1 MNIVS
6 ERKYYDSRIK
16 KIFTLKNN
24 HKTSNL
30 IILKDEN
37 IYYLTGFYGKDSGS
51 ILLIV
56 DNDIHL
62 LVNFIYLEQARK
74 SAKNKNLNIT
84 CYKKNKFR
92 ELAKILED
100 YSFSSVGVEGKNISL
115 TGFRKL
121 EKLLSA
127 NSKRLVNIDGLVEN
141 LRIVKDEFEISKI
154 KNACK
159 ITDKVFG
166 SIINSGASAIN
177 KLSEIELA
185 CRIEQLLVKSNSEGR
200 SFDTIVAYGKNSSM
214 PHYSPQKIKVKG
226 GLILMDFGCKF
237 ENYCSDMTRTIFT
250 KNQKICNEFKKIYD
264 IVLKAQLLT
273 VENCREGVACGQ
285 LDRIARKFITSKGY
299 GHNFRHRLGHGVGIE
314 VHEEPAVTME
324 NRTVLR
330 ENMVIT
336 IEPGIYIENFGGV
349 RIEDMVIVG
358 KNGCEVLYNSKKS
371 FFILN

>member
-6 ERKYYDSRIK
+6 EKKYYDSRIK
-16 KIFTLKNN
+16 KIFIRRNN
-24 HKTSNL
+24 QKTANL

-51 ILLIV
+51 ILLIA
-56 DNDIHL
+56 DDDIHL

-74 SAKNKNLNIT
+74 SVKNKNLNIT

-92 ELAKILED
+92 ELVKILED
-100 YSFSSVGVEGKNISL
+100 YSFSSIGVEGKNISF

-121 EKLLSA
+121 EKLLSGQG
-127 NSKRLVNIDGLVEN
+127 KKLVSIDGVVEN
-141 LRIVKDEFEISKI
+141 LRTVKDKVEISKI

-166 SIINSGASAIN
+166 SIINSGAASIN

-185 CRIEQLLVKSNSEGR
+185 CRIEELLVKSNSEGR
-200 SFDTIVAYGKNSSM
+200 SFDTIVAYDKNSSM
-214 PHYSPQKIKVKG
+214 PHYSPQKIKVKN

-264 IVLKAQLLT
+264 IVLKAQLLAI
-273 VENCREGVACGQ
+273 ENCREGVTCSQ

-299 GHNFRHRLGHGVGIE
+299 GNNFGHRLGHGVGIE

-324 NRTVLR
+324 NRAVLR

-358 KNGCEVLYNSKKS
+358 KNDCEVLYNSKKS
-371 FFILN
+371 FFILD

>member
-16 KIFTLKNN
+16 KIFIRRNN
-24 HKTSNL
+24 QKTANL

-51 ILLIV
+51 ILLIA
-56 DNDIHL
+56 DDDIHL

-74 SAKNKNLNIT
+74 SVKNKNLNIA

-92 ELAKILED
+92 ELAKILEN
-100 YSFSSVGVEGKNISL
+100 YNFRCIGVEGKNISF

-121 EKLLSA
+121 EKLLSGQG
-127 NSKRLVNIDGLVEN
+127 KKLVSIDGVVEN
-141 LRIVKDEFEISKI
+141 LRTVKDKVEISKI

-166 SIINSGASAIN
+166 SIINSGAASIN

-185 CRIEQLLVKSNSEGR
+185 CRIEELLVKSNSEGR
-200 SFDTIVAYGKNSSM
+200 AFDTIVAYGKNSSM
-214 PHYSPQKIKVKG
+214 PHYSPQKIKVRN

-264 IVLKAQLLT
+264 IVLKAQLL
-273 VENCREGVACGQ
+273 A
-285 LDRIARKFITSKGY
+285 
-299 GHNFRHRLGHGVGIE
+299 
-314 VHEEPAVTME
+314 
-324 NRTVLR
+324 
-330 ENMVIT
+330 
-336 IEPGIYIENFGGV
+336 IEN
-349 RIEDMVIVG
+349 
-358 KNGCEVLYNSKKS
+358 
-371 FFILN
+371 

>member
-74 SAKNKNLNIT
+74 SAKNKNLKLT

-92 ELAKILED
+92 ELVKILED
-100 YSFSSVGVEGKNISL
+100 YSFRSIGVEGKNISF

-127 NSKRLVNIDGLVEN
+127 NGKRLIGINGVVEN
-141 LRIVKDEFEISKI
+141 LRIVKDKVEISKI

-166 SIINSGASAIN
+166 SIISSGAAAIN

-185 CRIEQLLVKSNSEGR
+185 CRIEQLLVRNNSEGR
-200 SFDTIVAYGKNSSM
+200 PFDTIVACGKNSSM

-237 ENYCSDMTRTIFT
+237 ENYCSDITRTIFT
-250 KNQKICNEFKKIYD
+250 RNQKICNEFKKIYD
-264 IVLKAQLLT
+264 IVLKAQLLAI
-273 VENCREGVACGQ
+273 ENCREGVTCSQ

-299 GHNFRHRLGHGVGIE
+299 GNNFRHRLGHGVGIE

-358 KNGCEVLYNSKKS
+358 KNGCEVLYSSKKS
-371 FFILN
+371 FFILD

>member
-24 HKTSNL
+24 QKTANL

-74 SAKNKNLNIT
+74 SVKNKNLNIA

-92 ELAKILED
+92 ELVKILED
-100 YSFSSVGVEGKNISL
+100 YSFSSIGVEGKNISF

-121 EKLLSA
+121 EKLLSGQG
-127 NSKRLVNIDGLVEN
+127 KRLVSIDGVVEN
-141 LRIVKDEFEISKI
+141 LRTVKDEAEISKI

-159 ITDKVFG
+159 ITDKVFS
-166 SIINSGASAIN
+166 SIINSGAASIN

-185 CRIEQLLVKSNSEGR
+185 CRIEELLVKSNSEGR
-200 SFDTIVAYGKNSSM
+200 AFDTIVAYDKNSSM
-214 PHYSPQKIKVKG
+214 PHYSPQKIKVKN

-264 IVLKAQLLT
+264 IVLKAQLLAI
-273 VENCREGVACGQ
+273 ENCREGVTCSQ

-299 GHNFRHRLGHGVGIE
+299 GNNFGHRLGHGVGIE

-324 NRTVLR
+324 NRAVLR
-330 ENMVIT
+330 ENMIIT

-358 KNGCEVLYNSKKS
+358 KNDCEVLYNSKKS
-371 FFILN
+371 FFILD

>member
-185 CRIEQLLVKSNSEGR
+185 CRIEQLMVKSNSEGR

-214 PHYSPQKIKVKG
+214 PHYSPQKIKEKG

-250 KNQKICNEFKKIYD
+250 RNQKICNEFKKIYD
-264 IVLKAQLLT
+264 IVLKAQLLA

>member
-6 ERKYYDSRIK
+6 ESKYYDSRIK

-51 ILLIV
+51 ILLIA
-56 DNDIHL
+56 DDDIHL

-74 SAKNKNLNIT
+74 SAKNKNLNIA
-84 CYKKNKFR
+84 CYKKNKFG
-92 ELAKILED
+92 ELVKILED
-100 YSFSSVGVEGKNISL
+100 YSFRSIGVEGKNINL

-121 EKLLSA
+121 EKLLSGQG
-127 NSKRLVNIDGLVEN
+127 KKLVNIDGAVEN
-141 LRIVKDEFEISKI
+141 LRTVKDEFEISKI

-166 SIINSGASAIN
+166 SIINSGAAAIN

-185 CRIEQLLVKSNSEGR
+185 CRIEELLVRNNSEGR
-200 SFDTIVAYGKNSSM
+200 SFDTIVAYEKNSSM
-214 PHYSPQKIKVKG
+214 PHYSPQKIKVKN

-250 KNQKICNEFKKIYD
+250 KNKKICNEFKKIYD
-264 IVLKAQLLT
+264 IVLKAQQLAI
-273 VENCREGVACGQ
+273 ENCMEGVTCSQ

-299 GHNFRHRLGHGVGIE
+299 GNNFGHRLGHGVGIE
-314 VHEEPAVTME
+314 VHEEPAVAME
-324 NRTVLR
+324 NRAVLR

-358 KNGCEVLYNSKKS
+358 KNNCEVLYNSKKS
-371 FFILN
+371 FFILD

>member
-214 PHYSPQKIKVKG
+214 PHYSPQKIKEKG

-250 KNQKICNEFKKIYD
+250 RNQKICNEFKKIYD
-264 IVLKAQLLT
+264 IVLKAQLLA

-371 FFILN
+371 FFILD

>member
-16 KIFTLKNN
+16 KIFTRRNN
-24 HKTSNL
+24 QKTANF

-56 DNDIHL
+56 DDDIHL

-74 SAKNKNLNIT
+74 SVKNKNLNIA

-100 YSFSSVGVEGKNISL
+100 YSFNSIGIEGKNINF

-121 EKLLSA
+121 EKLLSGQG
-127 NSKRLVNIDGLVEN
+127 KRLVNIDGVVEN
-141 LRIVKDEFEISKI
+141 LRTVKDEVEISKI

-159 ITDKVFG
+159 ITDKVFKD
-166 SIINSGASAIN
+166 IISSGAALIN

-185 CRIEQLLVKSNSEGR
+185 CRIEELLVKSNSEGR
-200 SFDTIVAYGKNSSM
+200 AFDTIVAYGKNSSM
-214 PHYSPQKIKVKG
+214 PHYSPQKIKVKN

-237 ENYCSDMTRTIFT
+237 EDYCSDMTRTIFT

-264 IVLKAQLLT
+264 IVLKAQLLAI
-273 VENCREGVACGQ
+273 ENCREGVTCSQ
-285 LDRIARKFITSKGY
+285 LDKIARKFITSKGY
-299 GHNFRHRLGHGVGIE
+299 GNNFGHRLGHGVGIE

-324 NRTVLR
+324 NRAVLR
-330 ENMVIT
+330 ENMIIT
-336 IEPGIYIENFGGV
+336 IEPGIYIENFGGI

-358 KNGCEVLYNSKKS
+358 KNDCEVLYNSKKS
-371 FFILN
+371 FFILK

>member
-51 ILLIV
+51 ILLIA
-56 DNDIHL
+56 DDDIHL

-74 SAKNKNLNIT
+74 SVKNKNLKIT

-100 YSFSSVGVEGKNISL
+100 YSFSSIGIEGKNISF
-115 TGFRKL
+115 TGFSKL

-166 SIINSGASAIN
+166 SIINSGAAAIN

-185 CRIEQLLVKSNSEGR
+185 CKIEELMVKSNSEGR
-200 SFDTIVAYGKNSSM
+200 AFDTIVACGKNSSM

-226 GLILMDFGCKF
+226 GLILIDFGCKF

-250 KNQKICNEFKKIYD
+250 KNHKIC
-264 IVLKAQLLT
+264 
-273 VENCREGVACGQ
+273 
-285 LDRIARKFITSKGY
+285 
-299 GHNFRHRLGHGVGIE
+299 
-314 VHEEPAVTME
+314 
-324 NRTVLR
+324 
-330 ENMVIT
+330 
-336 IEPGIYIENFGGV
+336 
-349 RIEDMVIVG
+349 
-358 KNGCEVLYNSKKS
+358 
-371 FFILN
+371 

>member
-1 MNIVS
+1 NIVS

-16 KIFTLKNN
+16 KIFTRRNN
-24 HKTSNL
+24 QKTANL
-30 IILKDEN
+30 ILLKDEN

-51 ILLIV
+51 LLLIV
-56 DNDIHL
+56 DDDIHL

-74 SAKNKNLNIT
+74 SVKNKNLNIA

-100 YSFSSVGVEGKNISL
+100 YSSRSIGVEGKNINF

-121 EKLLSA
+121 EKLLSV
-127 NSKRLVNIDGLVEN
+127 NGKRLVSIDGVGEN
-141 LRIVKDEFEISKI
+141 LRTVKDRVEISKI

-166 SIINSGASAIN
+166 SIINSGAASIN

-185 CRIEQLLVKSNSEGR
+185 CRIEELLVKSNSEGR
-200 SFDTIVAYGKNSSM
+200 SFDTIVAYDKNSSM

-264 IVLKAQLLT
+264 IVLKAQLLAI
-273 VENCREGVACGQ
+273 ENCREGVTCSQ
-285 LDRIARKFITSKGY
+285 LDRIARKFIISKGY
-299 GHNFRHRLGHGVGIE
+299 GNNFGHRLGHGVGIE

-371 FFILN
+371 FFILK